1 MRRLPDL
8 GPHGEGWFAIQLV
21 LFAAVWA
28 AAGLGPAWGGW
39 PRLAG
44 AILGGLLAAAGA
56 GLAIR
61 GLVDLRR
68 NLTPFPRPLPG
79 ARLVDGG
86 AYRLVRHPVYGGL
99 VVGAVGWGL
108 ITASPMAVAAA
119 LLLGAFF
126 DLKARR
132 EEAWLMESIEGYAA
146 YRARTRKLFPWLY

>member
-68 NLTPFPRPLPG
+68 N
-79 ARLVDGG
+79 
-86 AYRLVRHPVYGGL
+86 
-99 VVGAVGWGL
+99 
-108 ITASPMAVAAA
+108 
-119 LLLGAFF
+119 
-126 DLKARR
+126 
-132 EEAWLMESIEGYAA
+132 
-146 YRARTRKLFPWLY
+146 